1 VPRGFFLTFEG
12 IEGSGKTTQLR
23 RAAALLRERSIP
35 HLATREPG
43 GTALGKELRRLVLEV
58 PGPLDP
64 AVELL
69 LFFADRRQHLVEVIE
84 PALARGLVVLSDR
97 YTDASRAYQGAGRQF
112 GETVV
117 DTLHET
123 FCRREPDRTYLFDCP
138 VETALA
144 RISARDKAADR
155 IDGESVAFH
164 RRVRLAYER
173 RAEKE
178 PRRFRVVDASRSEDE
193 VFAALSRDLLAF
205 LARRRKGAS

>member
-1 VPRGFFLTFEG
+1 MVRGIFLTFEG

-23 RAAALLRERSIP
+23 RAAALLRRRSIP

-43 GTALGKELRRLVLEV
+43 GTPLGRELRRLILEV

-69 LFFADRRQHLVEVIE
+69 LLFADRKQHLVEEIE

-97 YTDASRAYQGAGRQF
+97 YTDASRAYQGGGRRL
-112 GETVV
+112 GEDAV
-117 DTLHET
+117 DTLHAT
-123 FCRREPDRTYLFDCP
+123 FCRQEPDRTYLFDCR

-144 RISARDKAADR
+144 RVSARDKAADR
-155 IDGESVAFH
+155 IDRESVAFH
-164 RRVRLAYER
+164 RRVRLAYRR

-178 PRRFRVVDASRSEDE
+178 PRRFQVLDASRSEDE
-193 VFAALSRDLLAF
+193 VFAELSKDLLAF
-205 LARRRKGAS
+205 LGRKRRAVS